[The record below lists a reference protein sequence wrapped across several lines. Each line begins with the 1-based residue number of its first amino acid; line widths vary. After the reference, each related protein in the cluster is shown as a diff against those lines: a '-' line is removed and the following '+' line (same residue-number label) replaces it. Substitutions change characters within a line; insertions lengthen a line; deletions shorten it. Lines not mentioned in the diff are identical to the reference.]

1 VADIASHPM
10 TDRLTRLAEL
20 SIHGANVQEGQIVLV
35 GAEIGLEEQA
45 RATAAAAYRRGAKF
59 VDVAYFDPYVKRVR
73 IESAGPATLG
83 FVPAWYGER
92 VLEHAAQNGARVSL
106 RSVTAPNLMDGLDKS
121 LLGKDR
127 LPSVKETLKVIDER
141 STNWCYVPAPHPA
154 WATLVHPDLPADE
167 AYEQL
172 WRELEYVLRLDD
184 PDPLAAWDERMAVL
198 NDSAARLT
206 ERRFDAIELRGPGTE
221 LTIGL
226 LPTATWTTVDFST
239 AKGVRHLLNLPS
251 EEVFTTPDPC
261 RTSGHVTAT
270 KPLVLNDGTIIRGL
284 TVRFED
290 GVAVEIDAD
299 ENAEAL
305 RNLTE
310 IDEGAR
316 RPGELALVDG
326 DGRVG
331 PLDTVFY
338 NTLLDEN
345 ASSHIALGNG
355 FPFLVEDGDGGRSNT
370 SAQHIDFMIG
380 SAELEVD
387 GVTVDGERIPVLRNL
402 AWQLR
407 ASEVPVT
414 VPRRG
419 L

>member
-1 VADIASHPM
+1 M
-10 TDRLTRLAEL
+10 TGRFTRLAEL
-20 SIHGANVQEGQIVLV
+20 SVHGANVQQGQIVLV
-35 GAEIGLEEQA
+35 FAEIGLEEQA
-45 RATAAAAYRRGAKF
+45 RATAEAAYGRGAKF
-59 VDVAYFDPYVKRVR
+59 VDVVYFDPYVKRVR
-73 IESAGPATLG
+73 IENADPDTLG
-83 FVPAWYGER
+83 FVPPWYGER
-92 VLEHAAQNGARVSL
+92 VLEHAKQNGARISM

-121 LLGKDR
+121 LLGKDA
-127 LPSVKETLKVIDER
+127 LPNVKETYKVVGER
-141 STNWCYVPAPHPA
+141 STNWCYVPGPHPA

-172 WRELEYVLRLDD
+172 WRELEHVLRLDE

-198 NDSAARLT
+198 NGYAARLT

-226 LPTATWTTVDFST
+226 LPTATWTSVDFAT
-239 AKGVRHLLNLPS
+239 AKGLRHLLNLPS
-251 EEVFTTPDPC
+251 EEVFTTPDPR

-270 KPLVLNDGTIIRGL
+270 KPLVLNDGTIIGGL

-290 GVAVEIDAD
+290 GVAIEIDAD
-299 ENAEAL
+299 ENVEAL
-305 RNLTE
+305 RSLTE
-310 IDEGAR
+310 IDDGAR
-316 RPGELALVDG
+316 RLGELALVDG
-326 DGRVG
+326 DGRIG

-355 FPFLVEDGDGGRSNT
+355 FPFLVEEDDRARVNV

-387 GVTVDGERIPVLRNL
+387 GVTADGERVPVLRNL
-402 AWQLR
+402 AWQL
-407 ASEVPVT
+407 
-414 VPRRG
+414 
-419 L
+419 